1 MTAAPDVIVL
11 AGGRAERLGGTSKPD
26 VRIGGR
32 TLLERVLAAAAAG
45 AAGARPGAAVEDGT
59 GASRDR
65 SGEPPIRAVVVGPP
79 ALAATPVPPGLEVRV
94 TSEDPP
100 FGGPVAGLAAGLAAL
115 EDRTTRATLE
125 HTGSAP
131 EAPIL
136 VLACD
141 LPFASTAV
149 GPLLARYA
157 ALHLDE
163 DGTCAEHAGRLQW
176 LAGVYRRDS
185 LRRALAELE
194 TVRDASVRALMAPL
208 RLVAVPGLDARDVD
222 TWGDVA
228 YARDEAGEPRTEDG
242 PWSAADVAESA
253 QRMGEEDR

>member
-1 MTAAPDVIVL
+1 ML
-11 AGGRAERLGGTSKPD
+11 AGGRAERLGGASKPD

-45 AAGARPGAAVEDGT
+45 AAEVRAGGRVGDGT
-59 GASRDR
+59 DSTRDR
-65 SGEPPIRAVVVGPP
+65 AAQPPLRAVVVGPP

-115 EDRTTRATLE
+115 EDGTT
-125 HTGSAP
+125 

-157 ALHLDE
+157 ALTIDD
-163 DGTCAEHAGRLQW
+163 DGACAEHAGRLQW
-176 LAGVYRRDS
+176 LAGIYRRDS
-185 LRRALAELE
+185 LRRALAALG
-194 TVRDASVRALMAPL
+194 TVRDTSVRALVAPL

-228 YARDEAGEPRTEDG
+228 YARDDAGEPRIEDG
-242 PWSAADVAESA
+242 SRPAADVAESA

>member
-1 MTAAPDVIVL
+1 MTPAPDVIVL
-11 AGGRAERLGGTSKPD
+11 AGGRARRLGGTSKPD

-32 TLLERVLAAAAAG
+32 TLLERVLAAAAG
-45 AAGARPGAAVEDGT
+45 AAGIRPGDPVAPRIE
-59 GASRDR
+59 ASRQR
-65 SGEPPIRAVVVGPP
+65 SAQPQIRAVVVGP
-79 ALAATPVPPGLEVRV
+79 AELAAAPVPPGLEVRV

-115 EDRTTRATLE
+115 EDGTT
-125 HTGSAP
+125 

-157 ALHLDE
+157 ALALDE
-163 DGTCAEHAGRLQW
+163 DGACAEHEGRLQW

-185 LRRALAELE
+185 LRRALAALG

-228 YARDEAGEPRTEDG
+228 SARDEAGQPRSGDG
-242 PWSAADVAESA
+242 SRPGADVAESG